1 MKICFID
8 KTEFSFSYKDINK
21 SKLRGAESIFI
32 NLSKE
37 VSNLGHEV
45 IVFNNCNEDEYE
57 SANYSWLNINRLK
70 SKNYNFDVVIS
81 NSDCNFFKLVSA
93 KKNIL
98 ISHSNQSIEQFIRKN
113 QLISFLKFR
122 PIIWMTS
129 NFQAKKRS
137 TFIKMFGHIL
147 IPWSVDEMFLK
158 TKIHNNINNNQAI
171 FTSRPDRNLNIL
183 LDVWLKY
190 INPYDKEKRLIIYG
204 KDDKLLNKSII
215 NKGFVSHD
223 ELIRDIGNSRL
234 FLIPGHKA
242 ETFCLAAEEAKELCL
257 PIVTMGIGCLSERVD
272 HGKNGFVAK
281 NENEFK
287 DYILEL
293 FNNNELW
300 NNFRNNLIQSRGR
313 NNWRNVAN
321 TFIKQINE

>member
-8 KTEFSFSYKDINK
+8 KTEFSFSCKDINK

-137 TFIKMFGHIL
+137 TFIKMF
-147 IPWSVDEMFLK
+147 
-158 TKIHNNINNNQAI
+158 N
-171 FTSRPDRNLNIL
+171 
-183 LDVWLKY
+183 
-190 INPYDKEKRLIIYG
+190 
-204 KDDKLLNKSII
+204 
-215 NKGFVSHD
+215 
-223 ELIRDIGNSRL
+223 
-234 FLIPGHKA
+234 
-242 ETFCLAAEEAKELCL
+242 
-257 PIVTMGIGCLSERVD
+257 
-272 HGKNGFVAK
+272 
-281 NENEFK
+281 
-287 DYILEL
+287 
-293 FNNNELW
+293 
-300 NNFRNNLIQSRGR
+300 
-313 NNWRNVAN
+313 
-321 TFIKQINE
+321 